1 MIAMVHLTRLG
12 GGPLIVNDQHILLV
26 ERTPDTMITLTT
38 GLHLLVAESVDEVV
52 ARVTHFRRALQAA
65 PPLHSEDR

>member
-1 MIAMVHLTRLG
+1 MVHLTRLG
-12 GGPLIVNDQHILLV
+12 GTPLIVNDQHILFI

-52 ARVTHFRRALQAA
+52 ARVIQFRQRLSAA
-65 PPLHSEDR
+65 PPTRSEDR